1 METDPFEEQY
11 QKALFLTGK
20 ESYREALPIFRELLE
35 VAKAEGRNKA
45 DLVQYQSYYALCMTM
60 VFGPSRE
67 AIRLC
72 ERAVSKEFYNPD
84 MYYNLGIVYWRCRK
98 KGPAFRIL
106 HRGLGLKNNHRRIQ
120 TALDRFDQRKK
131 VLFPFLSRQNP
142 INRWFGRIRHQMKEG
157 EAY

>member
-1 METDPFEEQY
+1 METDPFEEQF
-11 QKALFLTGK
+11 QKAVLLTNK
-20 ESYREALPIFRELLE
+20 ESFREALPVFREILE
-35 VAKAEGRNKA
+35 LAKAEGRNGA

-84 MYYNLGIVYWRCRK
+84 MYYNLGIVYMRCRK
-98 KGPAFRIL
+98 KGAAFRVL
-106 HRGLGLKNNHRRIQ
+106 HRGLGLKTNHRRIK
-120 TALDRFDQRKK
+120 TALDKFDMRKK
-131 VLFPFLSRQNP
+131 VLFKFLSRRHP
-142 INRWFGRIRHQMKEG
+142 INRWFGKIRHQMKEG